1 MKKIKK
7 VIIVLAMMIAMV
19 GFVNPMTVDAS
30 RTYKVTFR
38 AGAHGTFAAN
48 GENKIT
54 IDVAANER
62 FPDIPDINVED
73 GYYLMGWN
81 KTLPASGEAVTGA
94 MTFVAKYQVLTNGRE
109 YSINYVNQDNVQIA
123 TTKVMTA
130 PLSSPTTQI

>member
-54 IDVAANER
+54 IDVAANEC

-81 KTLPASGEAVTGA
+81 KPFQLV
-94 MTFVAKYQVLTNGRE
+94 VRLLL
-109 YSINYVNQDNVQIA
+109 VQ
-123 TTKVMTA
+123 
-130 PLSSPTTQI
+130 

>member
-81 KTLPASGEAVTGA
+81 KTLPARDRKSV
-94 MTFVAKYQVLTNGRE
+94 V
-109 YSINYVNQDNVQIA
+109 
-123 TTKVMTA
+123 
-130 PLSSPTTQI
+130 

>member
-48 GENKIT
+48 G
-54 IDVAANER
+54 
-62 FPDIPDINVED
+62 
-73 GYYLMGWN
+73 
-81 KTLPASGEAVTGA
+81 
-94 MTFVAKYQVLTNGRE
+94 
-109 YSINYVNQDNVQIA
+109 
-123 TTKVMTA
+123 
-130 PLSSPTTQI
+130 

>member
-48 GENKIT
+48 GENKICLLYT
-54 IDVAANER
+54 
-62 FPDIPDINVED
+62 
-73 GYYLMGWN
+73 
-81 KTLPASGEAVTGA
+81 S
-94 MTFVAKYQVLTNGRE
+94 VLIIR
-109 YSINYVNQDNVQIA
+109 SIKLN
-123 TTKVMTA
+123 
-130 PLSSPTTQI
+130 

>member
-62 FPDIPDINVED
+62 FPDIPDINVE
-73 GYYLMGWN
+73 
-81 KTLPASGEAVTGA
+81 AVSYTHLELSQE
-94 MTFVAKYQVLTNGRE
+94 YISSQVLFISCIVKCCLMSVHQSRFHLILLFV
-109 YSINYVNQDNVQIA
+109 S
-123 TTKVMTA
+123 KHF
-130 PLSSPTTQI
+130 

>member
-1 MKKIKK
+1 
-7 VIIVLAMMIAMV
+7 MMIAMA

-62 FPDIPDINVED
+62 FPDILIS
-73 GYYLMGWN
+73 M
-81 KTLPASGEAVTGA
+81 
-94 MTFVAKYQVLTNGRE
+94 
-109 YSINYVNQDNVQIA
+109 
-123 TTKVMTA
+123 
-130 PLSSPTTQI
+130 